1 MMLSRPHH
9 YLGGIAQDIVNSHH
23 FEIISLMFVVLNTIA
38 VAAEFSSQP
47 TAYATVIFYI
57 YLVVTVEL
65 GIEVII
71 QAIASASPA
80 AFFSN
85 LWNVFDLVVV
95 ILSGVLGLLNQFSLS
110 TIDLGLLQVLRV
122 VRVSA

>member
-1 MMLSRPHH
+1 
-9 YLGGIAQDIVNSHH
+9 
-23 FEIISLMFVVLNTIA
+23 MFVVLNTIA

-57 YLVVTVEL
+57 YLVVTIEL